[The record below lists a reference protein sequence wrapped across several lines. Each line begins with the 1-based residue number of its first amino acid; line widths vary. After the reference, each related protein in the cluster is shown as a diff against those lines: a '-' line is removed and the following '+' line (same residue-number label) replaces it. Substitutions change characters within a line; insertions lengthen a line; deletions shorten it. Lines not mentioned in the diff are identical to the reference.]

1 MAQWNISEK
10 AAALHKDAL
19 VWDNHS
25 CFPQEGAEPF
35 FPLLE
40 RYRASG
46 VNVLGVN
53 IGDSDVELA
62 EMMRLAA
69 ALRDYIAH
77 NTDRFTLIR
86 TVDDIAEAKAQG
98 KLAILLDIEGAYAM
112 GEQLS
117 MLRFY
122 YDIGVRWMLMV
133 YNARNRVGSG
143 VHDDAD
149 TGLTPF
155 GHEVVAEMDRVGLIK
170 CCSHTGYRT
179 TLDTFAAST
188 KPCIFSHSNPL
199 ALRNHPRNIPDELI
213 DACAKTGGVISING
227 VGIFL
232 GDNDIST
239 ETVVRHMDYV
249 VQRVGATHVGI
260 GLDFVFNQKSLDDN
274 LSQASTIWPAGYGYA
289 PGIKFVPPEQLPEIT
304 EALLTRGYKES
315 DIRGILGE
323 NMLRV
328 ARAVWPS

>member
-25 CFPQEGAEPF
+25 CFPQEDAEPF

-40 RYRASG
+40 RYRAAS

-53 IGDSDVELA
+53 IGDSDVELS
-62 EMMRLAA
+62 EMIRLAA

-77 NTDRFTLIR
+77 NTDRFVLIR
-86 TVDDIAEAKAQG
+86 TVDDIAAAKAHG

-117 MLRFY
+117 MMQFY
-122 YDIGVRWMLMV
+122 YDIGVRWMAMV
-133 YNARNRVGSG
+133 YNARNFVGSG

-149 TGLTPF
+149 TGLSSF
-155 GHEVVAEMDRVGLIK
+155 GHKVVAEMDRVGVIK

-179 TLDTFAAST
+179 TLDVFAASA

-199 ALRNHPRNIPDELI
+199 ALRDHPRNIPDELI
-213 DACAKTGGVISING
+213 DGCAKTGGVISING

-239 ETVVRHMDYV
+239 ATVVRHIDYI
-249 VQRVGATHVGI
+249 VQRVGAEHAGI
-260 GLDFVFNQKSLDDN
+260 GLDFVFNQQSLDDN
-274 LSQASTIWPAGYGYA
+274 LREASKIWPAGYGYA
-289 PGIKFVPPEQLPEIT
+289 PGIKFVAPEQLPEIT
-304 EALLTRGYKES
+304 EALLTRGYKEG
-315 DIRGILGE
+315 DIRAIMGE

-328 ARAVWPS
+328 ARAVWPA